1 MSKKNSQVFPPNEI
15 IFYETEDGKISIAV
29 RFENENVWLTQK
41 HMAELFGCSVDNI
54 SLHLKNIYATGELN
68 EKATTEESSIVQQEG
83 RRSVKRMVLFYN
95 LEAVIAVGYRV
106 NSERGI
112 AFRSWATD
120 KLKSY
125 IFKGFTIDSERFKKG
140 SKFDVRFFD
149 ELLEEIREIR
159 ASERMAYQKI
169 TDIYATSVD
178 YSSSSNDTQKFFAT
192 VQNKLHFAITGNTAA
207 EIIADRAFASKPNMG
222 LTTWRKAPEGKI
234 FLSDVKIAKNY
245 LSKDEISQLNRIVN
259 MYIDYAEFQ
268 AARGKVMLMKDW
280 AEKLDVFLKYNEQE
294 VLNSLGKVS
303 HEIAVALVE
312 EEYDKFR
319 AIQDQTYKSDFD
331 KLCEASKSLNSDEDD
346 SQSN

>member
-83 RRSVKRMVLFYN
+83 KRYVKRMVLFYN

-112 AFRSWATD
+112 AFRAW
-120 KLKSY
+120 
-125 IFKGFTIDSERFKKG
+125 
-140 SKFDVRFFD
+140 
-149 ELLEEIREIR
+149 
-159 ASERMAYQKI
+159 
-169 TDIYATSVD
+169 
-178 YSSSSNDTQKFFAT
+178 AT
-192 VQNKLHFAITGNTAA
+192 VQNKLHFAIAGNTAA
-207 EIIADRAFASKPNMG
+207 EIIADRASASKPNMG
-222 LTTWRKAPEGKI
+222 LTSWRKAPDGKI
-234 FLSDVKIAKNY
+234 FLSDVRIAKNY

-268 AARGKVMLMKDW
+268 AARGKVMIINLINGIIYGLCKNF
-280 AEKLDVFLKYNEQE
+280 KRYNRPF
-294 VLNSLGKVS
+294 
-303 HEIAVALVE
+303 IC
-312 EEYDKFR
+312 R
-319 AIQDQTYKSDFD
+319 I
-331 KLCEASKSLNSDEDD
+331 
-346 SQSN
+346 

>member
-1 MSKKNSQVFPPNEI
+1 MSKKNKPILPPNEI
-15 IFYETEDGKISIAV
+15 VFYETEDGKISIAV
-29 RFENENVWLTQK
+29 KFENENVWLTQK
-41 HMAELFGCSVDNI
+41 HMAELFGCSADNI
-54 SLHLKNIYATGELN
+54 SLHLKNIYATSELN

-83 RRSVKRMVLFYN
+83 KRSVKRMVLFYN

-112 AFRSWATD
+112 AFRTWATD
-120 KLKSY
+120 KLKNY
-125 IFKGFTIDSERFKKG
+125 IFKGFAIDSERFKKG

-178 YSSSSNDTQKFFAT
+178 YLSGSSNAQKFFAT

-207 EIIADRAFASKPNMG
+207 EIIADRAHASKPHMG
-222 LTTWRKAPEGKI
+222 LTTWRKAPDGKMFI
-234 FLSDVKIAKNY
+234 SDVTIAKDY
-245 LSKDEISQLNRIVN
+245 LTKHEIAQLNRIVN

-268 AARGKVMLMKDW
+268 AVRGKVMAMKDW

-294 VLNSLGKVS
+294 ILSDLGKVS
-303 HEIAVALVE
+303 HEVAVALAE
-312 EEYDKFR
+312 KEYNVFR
-319 AIQDQTYKSDFD
+319 KKQDQLHQSDFD
-331 KLCEASKSLNSDEDD
+331 KLCEVSKLATPDPKDN
-346 SQSN
+346 Q

>member
-1 MSKKNSQVFPPNEI
+1 MSNKNNQILPPNEI

-41 HMAELFGCSVDNI
+41 HMSELFGCSVDNI

-83 RRSVKRMVLFYN
+83 KRSVKRMVLFYN

-112 AFRSWATD
+112 AFRTWATD

-125 IFKGFTIDSERFKKG
+125 ILKGFSIDSERFKKG
-140 SKFDVRFFD
+140 SKFDARFFD

-178 YSSSSNDTQKFFAT
+178 YSSSSHDTQKFFAT

-207 EIIADRAFASKPNMG
+207 EIIADRAHASKPNMG
-222 LTTWRKAPEGKI
+222 WTNWRRAPDGKI

-268 AARGKVMLMKDW
+268 AARGKVMLMKHW
-280 AEKLDVFLKYNEQE
+280 AEKLDIFLQYNEQE
-294 VLNSLGKVS
+294 VLSSLGKVS
-303 HEIAVALVE
+303 HEIAVALAE
-312 EEYDKFR
+312 EEYGKFR
-319 AIQDQTYKSDFD
+319 AVQNQTYKSDFD
-331 KLCEASKSLNSDEDD
+331 KLCEASKSLKSNEDD
-346 SQSN
+346 NKSN